1 MAIVQQKVSEYSKR
15 FEALRKRAEDG
26 KAIRV
31 SGTAGYKM
39 IGTLAQFH
47 PDYRAIDEIILD
59 GENFEACSTVSF
71 GQVKKGGVFNTHP
84 AYIDVL
90 TQTAGFVMN
99 CRDTNDL
106 ETDIFVNH
114 GWKSFQVY
122 EPISTEKPYKT
133 YVRMVKTD
141 GGLWEGDTAMLDG
154 DRVVAYF
161 KGVQVSPELYRLVF
175 CDDN

>member
-1 MAIVQQKVSEYSKR
+1 MK
-15 FEALRKRAEDG
+15 DG

-47 PDYRAIDEIILD
+47 PDYRAIDEILLD
-59 GENFEACSTVSF
+59 SENFEACSTVSF
-71 GQVKKGGVFNTHP
+71 GNIKKGGTFSTHP

-99 CRDTNDL
+99 CRDSNDL

-122 EPISTEKPYKT
+122 EDISTEKSYLT
-133 YVRMVKTD
+133 YVRMVKTK
-141 GGLWEGDTAMLDG
+141 GGMWEGDTAMLDG

-161 KGVQVSPELYRLVF
+161 KGVEVSIVVF
-175 CDDN
+175 ICDHYY

>member
-1 MAIVQQKVSEYSKR
+1 MPIVQQKVPEYLKR
-15 FEALRKRAEDG
+15 VETLRHRVKDG

-47 PDYRAIDEIILD
+47 PDYRAIDEILLD
-59 GENFEACSTVSF
+59 SENFEACSTVSF
-71 GQVKKGGVFNTHP
+71 NNIKKGGTFSTHP

-99 CRDTNDL
+99 CRDSNDL

-122 EPISTEKPYKT
+122 EDISTEKSYLT
-133 YVRMVKTD
+133 YVRMVKTK
-141 GGLWEGDTAMLDG
+141 GGMWEGDTAMLDG
-154 DRVVAYF
+154 DKVVAYF
-161 KGVQVSPELYRLVF
+161 KGVEVSIVVF
-175 CDDN
+175 ICDHCY